1 MQDIIGHEEVKVALK
16 QVLMFAD
23 PGMTQTLQSYGLSSP
38 GGVLL
43 YGPPG
48 NSKTRL
54 VYAAASQYHL
64 PLLSVSSADVYS
76 AYVGKNI

>member
-1 MQDIIGHEEVKVALK
+1 MTLNDIIGHEEVKAALR

-23 PGMTQTLQSYGLSSP
+23 PGMSRVLQEYGLTSP

-54 VYAAASQYHL
+54 VYAAASQYQL

-76 AYVGKNI
+76 AYVGK